1 MLGCVWVSSRRA
13 VVTASC
19 PGPRAATGIVSGTL
33 KVRTARA
40 GTRGGRVSRPL
51 QQLAQDTE
59 VAKGNPE
66 G

>member
-1 MLGCVWVSSRRA
+1 M
-13 VVTASC
+13 VTASC